1 MKPLLNVKNLTKVY
15 DVKGTRDKL
24 VAVDNASFSIGESET
39 YGLIGE
45 SGSGKTTVGRLLL
58 RLVEPTNG
66 SMRFGEVEYGKLSP
80 KKMRK
85 LRRSMQM
92 VFQDPYYSLNPSR
105 TIWDTVYGACNLEGV
120 DKKEK
125 VKQAL
130 DRVYIDPD
138 LYGKYPHQIS
148 MGQQQRVGIARAIV
162 SSPKFIVLDEPTS
175 SLDLSVRGE
184 IMDLLAELQKDLN
197 ISYLF
202 ISHDLS
208 TVQHFCHK
216 VSIMYLG
223 QIVETGTVEQVF
235 HQSSHPYSRALFASV
250 MHPDPALK
258 RSQYQLQGEIP
269 SPIHLPQACYLAK
282 RCPEATEKCF
292 QQQAEL
298 KEIEDGHFVRC
309 HHR

>member
-1 MKPLLNVKNLTKVY
+1 MLKVKDLCKEF
-15 DVKGTRDKL
+15 DVKGVKNKL
-24 VAVDNASFSIGESET
+24 VAVDRVSFSIGESET

-58 RLVEPTNG
+58 RLIEPTSG
-66 SMRFGEVEYGKLSP
+66 SMQFHETEYGKMSP
-80 KKMRK
+80 KKLRS
-85 LRRSMQM
+85 LRRNMQM

-105 TIWDTVYGACNLEGV
+105 TVWDTVYSACQ
-120 DKKEK
+120 
-125 VKQAL
+125 VKDGNKRERVRQAL
-130 DRVYIDPD
+130 ERVYIDDD
-138 LYGKYPHQIS
+138 LYDQYPHQIS

-184 IMDLLAELQKDLN
+184 IMKLLSELQKDLN

-208 TVQHFCHK
+208 TVRYFCHK

-223 QIVETGTVEQVF
+223 QIVEMGSVEQIF
-235 HQSSHPYSRALFASV
+235 NQSSHPYSRALLASV
-250 MHPDPALK
+250 MHPDPSKK
-258 RSQYQLQGEIP
+258 RSQYQLEGEIP
-269 SPIHLPQACYLAK
+269 SPINLPRSCYLAN
-282 RCPEATEKCF
+282 RCPEATELCF
-292 QQQAEL
+292 QKQAEL
-298 KEIEDGHFVRC
+298 KEIEPGHFVRC